1 MFQQFD
7 HFKIVPPY
15 YTGEKLLNMLDL
27 FFEKPEIFIST
38 SNRSAG
44 KTTYFNGFAV
54 HDFIRNGNKF
64 VVLYRNKYET
74 ESAAESFF
82 KEIGALFFRG
92 LSMVQETLVKN
103 VCYRLLLGESID
115 TNDSDDTFCGTCCG
129 YVISLSAAEQIKR
142 CSHLMSD
149 ATKIIFDEFQSEKG
163 AYLKNEISLLMS
175 IHDSLARGNGEQAK
189 YLPLYLI
196 GNLIDIYNPYYESLG
211 ITQRLTPE
219 CNYMRGNGWVLEQGF
234 NHSSSEAH
242 EKSAFHRA
250 FASEAYT
257 STSKAK
263 EYLIKDSQF
272 IDKNI
277 PNRGL
282 YIATIHFN
290 NVDYAVRYIEE
301 YNIYY
306 ISTKIDPSKKIK
318 FAATE
323 NDICANTSFF
333 RKHTLKDRLRDVLH
347 NGQLWFDCRKSQT
360 AGLAFIYGRA

>member
-1 MFQQFD
+1 MFNQYD
-7 HFKIVPPY
+7 NFKTEEPY
-15 YTGEKLLNMLDL
+15 YNGEKLLNMLDL
-27 FFEKPEIFIST
+27 DGERPEIYIST

-44 KTTYFNGFAV
+44 KTTFFNGSAV
-54 HDFIRNGNKF
+54 HDFIQNGNKF
-64 VVLYRNKYET
+64 TILYRNKYET

-82 KEIGALFFRG
+82 KEIGKIFFPR
-92 LSMVQETLVKN
+92 LTMIQETLVKN
-103 VCYRLLLGESID
+103 VCYRLLIGESVDID
-115 TNDSDDTFCGTCCG
+115 DSDAAFCGVCCG

-149 ATKIIFDEFQSEKG
+149 STKIIFDEFQSEKG

-175 IHDSLARGNGEQAK
+175 IHDSLARGDGQQAK

-234 NHSSSEAH
+234 NAAASESH
-242 EKSAFHRA
+242 EKSAFHKA
-250 FASEAYT
+250 FASESYT
-257 STSKAK
+257 ATSKAK

-272 IDKNI
+272 IDKTI

-282 YIATIHFN
+282 YIATIRFN
-290 NVDYAVRYIEE
+290 SINYGIRYIEE

-306 ISTKIDPSKKIK
+306 ISVKIEPSKKMQ

-323 NDICANTSFF
+323 NDICATATYF
-333 RKHTLKDRLRDVLH
+333 RKHTLKDHMREALH
-347 NGQLWFDCRKSQT
+347 NGRLWFDCRKSQT

>member
-1 MFQQFD
+1 MFEQYD
-7 HFKIVPPY
+7 NFKTVPPY
-15 YTGEKLLNMLDL
+15 YNGDRLLNMLDL
-27 FFEKPEIFIST
+27 QAARPEIYIST

-44 KTTYFNGFAV
+44 KTTFFNGFAV
-54 HDFIRNGNKF
+54 HDFIANGNKF
-64 VVLYRNKYET
+64 VLLYRNKYET
-74 ESAAESFF
+74 ESASESFF
-82 KEIGALFFRG
+82 KEIGTIFFRG

-103 VCYRLLLGESID
+103 VCYRLLIGETADID
-115 TNDSDDTFCGTCCG
+115 NPDDTFCGTCCG

-163 AYLKNEISLLMS
+163 IYLKNEISLLMS

-211 ITQRLTPE
+211 ITQRLTPD
-219 CNYMRGNGWVLEQGF
+219 CNYMRGDGWVLEQGF
-234 NHSSSEAH
+234 NSAASEAH

-250 FASEAYT
+250 FASESYT

-282 YIATIHFN
+282 YIATIRFN
-290 NVDYAVRYIEE
+290 SVDYAIRYVEE

-323 NDICANTSFF
+323 NDICANASFF
-333 RKHTLKDRLRDVLH
+333 RKHTLKDRLREVLH
-347 NGQLWFDCRKSQT
+347 GGQLWFDCRKSQT